1 MIKNWNISAKFISNC
16 DLKFIS
22 NFWKIV
28 FKQCEASLNLT
39 TVYHSSINE
48 QTKRINQTIKTVLR
62 CFFVKRYE
70 KNWQN
75 ILFQMKYGL
84 NIFENVVI
92 IMSLFE
98 ILYDVKFRNSLT
110 MIIRKNIFKVE
121 TNFLKNRKQI
131 RLNSIDAIRLIQT
144 RMIIQFDK
152 KHRSLDMTNKIYLK
166 MTKIDQSKYSIFKS
180 NSLIVKKLRSFIIKK
195 KSIF

>member
-1 MIKNWNISAKFISNC
+1 MIKNWNIFAKFINDRDS
-16 DLKFIS
+16 KFIS

-39 TVYHSSINE
+39 TVYHSSIDE
-48 QTKRINQTIKTVLR
+48 QTKRINQTIKIILR
-62 CFFVKRYE
+62 CLLVKRYE

-75 ILFQMKYGL
+75 ILFQMKYAL

-92 IMSLFE
+92 IISFFE

-110 MIIRKNIFKVE
+110 AIIRKNVFKIE

-131 RLNSIDAIRLIQT
+131 RLNTIDAIKLAQT

-152 KHRSLDMTNKIYLK
+152 KHKSFDMTNKVYLK
-166 MTKIDQSKYSIFKS
+166 MTKID
-180 NSLIVKKLRSFIIKK
+180 
-195 KSIF
+195 